1 MLRRIT
7 GQTRGFPLHNS
18 VLKGEVALAKDR
30 WARII
35 ALRSTSR
42 LPSVFAVKVVV
53 SAALIGTNLPS
64 SRLLKKSYS
73 VEIDHRRHDDGIN
86 RTRISPQLALSRLP
100 GDAREFHAGVEG
112 GAFKPLVAAFIG
124 AGPVYELI
132 LRSRFIWAGW
142 TGGIWFPHS
151 RIHRDGQG
159 GEINTSTVD

>member
-18 VLKGEVALAKDR
+18 VLKGEVALAKDW

-53 SAALIGTNLPS
+53 SGAWVGNLPS
-64 SRLLKKSYS
+64 LRLLKKSYS

-132 LRSRFIWAGW
+132 LRSRFIGARW

-151 RIHRDGQG
+151 RIHRDGLG